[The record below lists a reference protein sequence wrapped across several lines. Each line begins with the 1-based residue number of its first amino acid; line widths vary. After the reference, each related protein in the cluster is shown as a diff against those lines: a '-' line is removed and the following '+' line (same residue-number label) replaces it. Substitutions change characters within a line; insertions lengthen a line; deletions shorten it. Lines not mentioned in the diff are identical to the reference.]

1 MLAVNWLGFLE
12 ASHLCEGP
20 GPGFHGMMDL
30 LAVNAGSSCDR
41 DDPWLHLRLEMV
53 LRPGPSLY

>member
-41 DDPWLHLRLEMV
+41 DDPWLH
-53 LRPGPSLY
+53 

>member
-30 LAVNAGSSCDR
+30 LAQLMQDLAVTEMIHGSIY
-41 DDPWLHLRLEMV
+41 V
-53 LRPGPSLY
+53 